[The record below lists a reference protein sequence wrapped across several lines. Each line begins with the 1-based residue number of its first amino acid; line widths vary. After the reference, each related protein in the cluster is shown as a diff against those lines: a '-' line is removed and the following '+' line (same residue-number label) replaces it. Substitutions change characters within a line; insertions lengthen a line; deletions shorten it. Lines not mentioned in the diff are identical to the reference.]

1 MFTSAAILLS
11 HFGAERSGRGGGGT
25 PDIIHAY
32 VRWGGGGATGPQNA
46 WGILRVKLKI

>member
-25 PDIIHAY
+25 PEYHTCICK
-32 VRWGGGGATGPQNA
+32 VGGATGPQNA